1 MIYLHYPGS
10 ANYLS
15 VPNDPFEY
23 EEFAVMRSRVI
34 GMTVAMAT
42 CLVACGG
49 SASDDLRAEA
59 VENYADLVHES
70 YRRRR

>member
-15 VPNDPFEY
+15 VPNDRFEN
-23 EEFAVMRSRVI
+23 EEFDVMRSRVI
-34 GMTVAMAT
+34 GTTMAMAVG
-42 CLVACGG
+42 LVACGG

-59 VENYADLVHES
+59 VEN
-70 YRRRR
+70 